1 VCDNFC
7 GSAVVALS
15 SPLQDGFLLMAEELE
30 QEYVAL
36 KDKVRDLREYL

>member
-1 VCDNFC
+1 M
-7 GSAVVALS
+7 ALS
-15 SPLQDGFLLMAEELE
+15 SPFQEGFLVMAEELE

>member
-1 VCDNFC
+1 M
-7 GSAVVALS
+7 ALP
-15 SPLQDGFLLMAEELE
+15 SPLREGFLLMAEEHE